1 MPDADLTSQDVAK
14 LSAPTDLMGREW
26 APCRW
31 NCPVHADVRTYIEKA
46 AAGEFQSAI
55 DVIRENLPF
64 ACVCG
69 RICHHPCE
77 ANCRRTDVDAPIA
90 IREVKRF
97 VGELA
102 GAKATVR
109 KAAQQDKEA
118 RVAIVGAG
126 PAGLSAALLL
136 AQRGYH
142 PTVFEKFP
150 IAGGI
155 PATAIPKYR
164 LPREVL
170 QMDVDWICS
179 HGVELVTGVEIGK
192 DKTLADLKKEGFAA
206 VLVAAG
212 LAKSRTLPLPG
223 ADHKRV
229 LPVLNFLEDLAF
241 DRTPDIGKNVIVVG
255 GGNVAVDAA
264 RSALRMGAA
273 VRMMMLENEKEMPA
287 FVWEQDEAKEEGIA
301 FVHRRGPVE
310 VVVQGGH
317 IVGLKARK
325 VTRVFEAPKKFNPA
339 YDDSDVIT
347 LECDTVIMAIGQM
360 ADTGFVKGSDLKLDE
375 RGRLTYNKFTQQTN
389 LPTVFACGEIVTPPG
404 SAVEA
409 CASGKRA
416 AAAIDLFLSGKDIA
430 IDDKLPPFI
439 DKITPKTAEKVI
451 KVDRQKVPTEAP
463 EARKHC
469 WTETDHNFS
478 PAAALAEARRCMNCG
493 SGAEVLVDKCAACLT
508 CARVCPFGI
517 PKVTDVAR
525 IESTLCQACGIC
537 IAECPANAIVSRA
550 GKPAELSARVSAA
563 LSGEGP
569 RSIAFVCGHKASA
582 EQWKAD
588 PDLPGLTEIY
598 LPSIA
603 GIRVMDLMGALEKG
617 AHTVLVI
624 ACRSGQDRYPQAN
637 ARIRNRVQQA
647 KDLLREAGLDSER
660 VKLVELTVT

>member
-1 MPDADLTSQDVAK
+1 MRDADLTSQDVAK
-14 LSAPTDLMGREW
+14 LPAPTDLMSREW

-46 AAGEFQSAI
+46 AQGDFLAAI
-55 DVIRENLPF
+55 NVIRQHLPF

-77 ANCRRTDVDAPIA
+77 GNCRRNDVDKPVA

-97 VGELA
+97 VGEMA

-109 KAAQQDKEA
+109 KAARQDKA

-136 AQRGYH
+136 AQRGYR

-150 IAGGI
+150 VAGGI

-179 HGVELVTGVEIGK
+179 HGVELRTGIEIGK
-192 DKTLADLKKEGFAA
+192 DKTLADLTKEGFAA

-223 ADHKRV
+223 AASKRV
-229 LPVLNFLEDLAF
+229 LPVLKFLEELAF

-255 GGNVAVDAA
+255 GGNVAVDTA
-264 RSALRMGAA
+264 RSALRMGAGRA
-273 VRMMMLENEKEMPA
+273 NDDARKRKGNARVR
-287 FVWEQDEAKEEGIA
+287 VEQDEAKEEGIT
-301 FVHRRGPVE
+301 FTHRRGPVE
-310 VVVQGGH
+310 VLVEGGQ

-325 VTRVFEAPKKFNPA
+325 VTRVFDEAKRFNPA

-389 LPTVFACGEIVTPPG
+389 LPAVFACGEIVTPPG

-416 AAAIDLFLSGKDIA
+416 AAAIDLFLSGRDIA
-430 IDDKLPPFI
+430 IDDTLPPFI
-439 DKITPKTAEKVI
+439 DKIAPKTAEKVI
-451 KVDRQKVPTEAP
+451 KVDRQKVPTDSP
-463 EARKHC
+463 GTRKHC
-469 WTETDHNFS
+469 WTETDHNYS

-508 CARVCPFGI
+508 CAGSARSGI

-537 IAECPANAIVSRA
+537 IAECPANAIVSRSN
-550 GKPAELSARVSAA
+550 KPAELSARVSAA

-569 RSIAFVCGHKASA
+569 RSIAFVCGHTPPKRPIPGRPRFRWPSFPNASRTSPSISRVITRTSIRAAGFSSWWASA
-582 EQWKAD
+582 
-588 PDLPGLTEIY
+588 
-598 LPSIA
+598 
-603 GIRVMDLMGALEKG
+603 V
-617 AHTVLVI
+617 
-624 ACRSGQDRYPQAN
+624 ACSTFSRPRTKRATIS
-637 ARIRNRVQQA
+637 
-647 KDLLREAGLDSER
+647 
-660 VKLVELTVT
+660 